1 MKIMICGKGGSGKS
15 TVTTLLARALA
26 ARGKTVLVLDTDESN
41 LCLHRLL
48 GLPLPAVLM
57 EAMGGRAGVKE
68 HLHPTLPKPPA
79 EELLKESM
87 TIADLPAD
95 CVAEA
100 EGVKLMVIGK
110 ISRYGEGCACMI
122 GGISKAILS
131 RLHEGAE
138 EFILIDAEAGL
149 EHFGRRIDAG
159 CDLVLNV
166 VDPSFESI
174 SMAERCGQLA
184 KSAGI
189 EAFYLLNK
197 VDDDL
202 LQVMAA
208 KIDPSMILA
217 KVPRNEELF
226 LQSLHGRALNV
237 AIPAIDHLRLF
248 VEKYKRPISLNF
260 SR

>member
-15 TVTTLLARALA
+15 TVTTLLAGALA
-26 ARGKTVLVLDTDESN
+26 ASGKTVLVLDTDESN

-79 EELLKESM
+79 EELLKETM

-100 EGVKLMVIGK
+100 DGVKLLVVGK

-122 GGISKAILS
+122 GGISKAVLS
-131 RLHEGAE
+131 RLREAEG
-138 EFILIDAEAGL
+138 EFVLIDAEAGL
-149 EHFGRRIDAG
+149 EHFGRRVDAG

-174 SMAERCGQLA
+174 SMAERCGRLA
-184 KSAGI
+184 KAAGI
-189 EAFYLLNK
+189 EAYFVLNK
-197 VDDDL
+197 IDDGL
-202 LQVMAA
+202 LPVIAE
-208 KIDPSMILA
+208 KIDSTRIVAEIPS
-217 KVPRNEELF
+217 NDELF

-237 AIPAIDHLRLF
+237 AVPAVDRLRSF
-248 VEKYKRPISLNF
+248 VENYKRPLTLNLSL
-260 SR
+260 